1 MDKIQF
7 LKEVEI
13 DTLTLTGELKGNA
26 LSNSAEI
33 KKIKEDLSQLSS
45 EKIVLYSEQNLTA
58 EQKAQARANIG
69 AAEDSILEMV
79 DSIEDCIDTSK
90 RYVLPDGYVYAWTY
104 GEHTVE
110 SKNHILS
117 SINSDGTPYNGGKGY
132 KEEYRLNSSGV
143 EFAVY
148 DGVVSGFIPYNGED
162 VELRIPNRNTT
173 HGSNYFHIYD
183 SNFGCLKKASDGTT
197 IDGSFHTLG
206 NWVERYGA
214 TATVEDA
221 TITTK
226 YVIPK
231 ESIHED
237 TAYIR
242 VSAQIGV
249 AVNSSTFD
257 LALNEGL
264 DDSKVVVDYSWQ
276 NTGLYYGSPDTGN
289 RLDELE
295 TAVNNHE
302 ERLTTLESGSASDND
317 TSTDVPE
324 YWKEHLSEKAD
335 AIQIAMEKAGR
346 NKSAFL
352 WYTDA
357 HWVNGNSKVSPK
369 LLNYLYMN
377 TPMNKV
383 NFGGDII
390 GDTLKATREEMKYL
404 YEWRKAIK
412 DLPNHHSVFGN
423 HDMFNLDTVDYED
436 DNYRYA
442 FLLAPEET
450 SDQVWGDSNY
460 YYIDNPAE
468 KTRYLYIAY
477 LAGNGEAMMKQ
488 GQFICD
494 AMKAVPEGWH
504 IVAIA
509 HRWWQYSASATP
521 TTGAIP
527 AYEAD
532 MLSVFDAY
540 NARKTRSGSNY
551 FNAQDF
557 TQAKGKVEFCI
568 GGHIHVDYDIE
579 SEGGIPI
586 IITTAD
592 ANQNRVPDSTVD
604 SGTIGTTTEAA
615 VFGIIADYND
625 VDNTKITVVGVGR
638 GTSRVVRPS
647 SIKPTSISNITYSG
661 NTAVGANIDKS
672 KFSFT
677 VNYSNGTTDIVN
689 GATSVSPAT
698 ISVVGDN
705 TVTITYT
712 EGGTSV
718 TGTTTIIGE
727 EKVFENLFKT
737 DDPDIA
743 LGHRIRSTGETQF
756 NRDGQLVTGW
766 IRATA
771 GATFT
776 VTSDKGYDTSGN
788 SYTGMCATYKN
799 DKSVI
804 AQVYASSWNEWN
816 ETKTTGIITITDAE
830 AYYVRFCIEY
840 TDINSIVI
848 TSDVAISPDEPDEPV
863 VPDEPAIKL
872 LSLNRTYEAGTI
884 GEGLENHLD
893 ESKAYTNVLYGALTF
908 HSASNTVS
916 DITENSVTLK
926 EPGAG
931 GITIAYAIHLPDIAT
946 NDYKLTFNYSGTGK
960 CRTYYRYAKVGD
972 KSSSS
977 PGLYIN
983 DTAGASGS
991 AEAIIPKNT
1000 DGYDWVIIML
1010 GSNTSGTKT
1019 FENVSLMKVE

>member
-13 DTLTLTGELKGNA
+13 DTLTLTGELKGEA

-33 KKIKEDLSQLSS
+33 KEIKEDLSQLSS
-45 EKIVLYSEQNLTA
+45 EKVVLYSEQNLTA
-58 EQKAQARANIG
+58 EQKAQARVNIG

-104 GEHTVE
+104 SEHIVE

-117 SINSDGTPYNGGKGY
+117 SIDSDGTPYNGGKGY
-132 KEEYRLNSSGV
+132 KEGYRLNSGGV
-143 EFAVY
+143 ETSSST
-148 DGVVSGFIPYNGED
+148 DIIVSGFIPYNGED
-162 VELRIPNRNTT
+162 IELRIPNTDTQNNN
-173 HGSNYFHIYD
+173 NYFHIYNSD
-183 SNFGCLKKASDGTT
+183 FSTIKVTSDGTL
-197 IDGSFHTLG
+197 IDGSYRLLKY
-206 NWVERYGA
+206 WVSDYDA
-214 TATVEDA
+214 TATVESA
-221 TITTK
+221 TGTTK
-226 YVIPK
+226 YTIPK
-231 ESIHED
+231 ESIYKNA
-237 TAYIR
+237 AYIR
-242 VSAQIGV
+242 VSSWAAT

-264 DDSKVVVDYSWQ
+264 DDSEVIVDYSWQ

-302 ERLTTLESGSASDND
+302 ERLTTLESGSTSDND

-324 YWKEHLSEKAD
+324 YWKDHLSEKAD

-357 HWVNGNSKVSPK
+357 HWINGNSKVLPK

-442 FLLAPEET
+442 FLLAPEES
-450 SDQVWGDSNY
+450 SDMVMGDGNY
-460 YYIDNPAE
+460 YYIDNPCE

-477 LAGNGEAMMKQ
+477 MTTNLTAMMAQ

-509 HRWWQYSASATP
+509 HRWWQYSKSSTP
-521 TTGAIP
+521 TTGAIS
-527 AYEAD
+527 AYEAE

-540 NARKTRSGSNY
+540 NARETRSGSNY
-551 FNAQDF
+551 FYSQDF

-586 IITTAD
+586 IITTSD
-592 ANQNRVPDSTVD
+592 TNQNRVPDSTVD
-604 SGTIGTTTEAA
+604 SGTVGTITESA

-625 VDNTKITVVGVGR
+625 PNNTKITVVGVGR
-638 GTSRVVRPS
+638 GTSRVVQNS
-647 SIKPTSISNITYSG
+647 SVKPTSISNITYNGS
-661 NTAVGANIDKS
+661 TTIGATIDKS

-677 VNYSNGTTDIVN
+677 VDYSNGTTDTVN

-698 ISVVGDN
+698 IGVVGDN

-712 EGGTSV
+712 EGTTTLNGTATIVGTAAPVVNLFNLDRTYV
-718 TGTTTIIGE
+718 TGAVG
-727 EKVFENLFKT
+727 
-737 DDPDIA
+737 D
-743 LGHRIRSTGETQF
+743 
-756 NRDGQLVTGW
+756 
-766 IRATA
+766 
-771 GATFT
+771 
-776 VTSDKGYDTSGN
+776 
-788 SYTGMCATYKN
+788 
-799 DKSVI
+799 
-804 AQVYASSWNEWN
+804 
-816 ETKTTGIITITDAE
+816 
-830 AYYVRFCIEY
+830 YV
-840 TDINSIVI
+840 N
-848 TSDVAISPDEPDEPV
+848 
-863 VPDEPAIKL
+863 
-872 LSLNRTYEAGTI
+872 
-884 GEGLENHLD
+884 NHFD
-893 ESKAYTNVLYGALTF
+893 ESKAFTNVVQGTNAF
-908 HSASNTVS
+908 VENVCPVSN
-916 DITENSVTLK
+916 ITENGVTIK
-926 EPGAG
+926 ESGLGGVTVAYPVRVPNIGTKAHTLSFDYTGEGSSRVWYKYATEAGVMDQNVAVVNKTGSGHIDYTIPANQGFAWLMIFIGA
-931 GITIAYAIHLPDIAT
+931 
-946 NDYKLTFNYSGTGK
+946 NTGK
-960 CRTYYRYAKVGD
+960 TTTI
-972 KSSSS
+972 S
-977 PGLYIN
+977 
-983 DTAGASGS
+983 
-991 AEAIIPKNT
+991 
-1000 DGYDWVIIML
+1000 
-1010 GSNTSGTKT
+1010 
-1019 FENVSLMKVE
+1019 NVSLTEVE